1 MNRSTKHNDWISKV
15 RRKVLYRPSSQF
27 FNNLR
32 EMEQLFKSFHGAQL
46 KAGVNGITRLIN
58 IFRELSIDVPEEV
71 MQFFI
76 RSRIHFRVKT
86 LNSHRR
92 LKYLNKGVNKM
103 KKKKKKKS
111 SVIQQKFAN
120 ICKLKILKM

>member
-1 MNRSTKHNDWISKV
+1 MLH
-15 RRKVLYRPSSQF
+15 RPSSQF

-46 KAGVNGITRLIN
+46 KAGVNWITRLIN

-76 RSRIHFRVKT
+76 RCRIHFRVNI

-92 LKYLNKGVNKM
+92 
-103 KKKKKKKS
+103 
-111 SVIQQKFAN
+111 
-120 ICKLKILKM
+120 